1 MRNARQQIIKVV
13 YIGSERCQKMAVY
26 GYEVIDKA
34 GKTSKGSI
42 DADSVGAARAE
53 LKRQNLTVVNI
64 SEQNALTK
72 DINIEIGG
80 KPTMRDLSVF
90 CRQFVSMTRAGVS
103 ILEAMK
109 MLCEQTENSRLKKA
123 LQEVRA
129 SMEKGEPLAESLA
142 QFPKIFPGIMVN
154 MVAAGE
160 ASGSLDT
167 SLDRVATQ
175 LERSSKTQALVKKAM
190 IYPIVL
196 MVVAIAV
203 VIVMLVFVIPQYS
216 SMFETL
222 DTELPAITQA
232 VLVASDFIKA
242 KWYLLIAGVLI
253 FVFGLKT
260 FAGTNTGKHVFG
272 KLAIVLPGV
281 KDLTIKSA
289 ASSMAR
295 TMSTLMAA
303 GVPMVEA
310 VEIVSNTMTNIWFK
324 EALVDAKE
332 QIGLGVPFSRPLED
346 CGLYPPMV
354 YHMVRIGE
362 ESGAIEDMLDKLAD
376 YYDEEVEM
384 AVQSL
389 MAVMEPAIIIV
400 LAGIVGVLIG
410 SVLAPMMKMYE
421 ALDNI

>member
-1 MRNARQQIIKVV
+1 
-13 YIGSERCQKMAVY
+13 MAVY
-26 GYEVIDKA
+26 GYEAIDKT
-34 GKTSKGSI
+34 GKASKGSI
-42 DADSVGAARAE
+42 DADSLNAARSE

-64 SEQNALTK
+64 AEQNALTR
-72 DINIEIGG
+72 DINIDIGG
-80 KPTMRDLSVF
+80 KPTARDLSVF

-109 MLCEQTENSRLKKA
+109 MLCEQTENKRLKRA
-123 LQEVRA
+123 LETVRV

-142 QFPKIFPGIMVN
+142 KEPKIFPGIMVN

-175 LERSSKTQALVKKAM
+175 LERRSKTQALVKKAM
-190 IYPIVL
+190 VYPIVL
-196 MVVAIAV
+196 LVVALAV

-216 SMFETL
+216 TMFESL

-232 VLVASDFIKA
+232 VLTASDFIKA
-242 KWYLLIAGVLI
+242 KWYLLIAGVLAL
-253 FVFGLKT
+253 VFGIKG
-260 FAGTNTGKHVFG
+260 FAETDLGKHVFG
-272 KLAIVLPGV
+272 KIAISLPGV
-281 KDLTIKSA
+281 KELTVKSA
-289 ASSMAR
+289 AASMAR

-310 VEIVSNTMTNIWFK
+310 VEIVANTMTNIWFK
-324 EALVDAKE
+324 EALLDAKE
-332 QIGLGVPFSRPLED
+332 QIGLGVPFSKPLED
-346 CGLYPPMV
+346 CGLFPPMA

-362 ESGAIEDMLDKLAD
+362 ESGSVEDMLDKLAE
-376 YYDEEVEM
+376 YYEEEVEM

-389 MAVMEPAIIIV
+389 MALMEPMIIV
-400 LAGIVGVLIG
+400 VLAAIVSVLIA

-421 ALDNI
+421 ALDNV

>member
-1 MRNARQQIIKVV
+1 
-13 YIGSERCQKMAVY
+13 MAVY

-42 DADSVGAARAE
+42 DADSIGAARAE
-53 LKRQNLTVVNI
+53 LKRQNVTVINI

-80 KPTMRDLSVF
+80 KPTTRDLSVF
-90 CRQFVSMTRAGVS
+90 CRQFVSMTKAGVS
-103 ILEAMK
+103 ILEAMR
-109 MLCEQTENSRLKKA
+109 MLCEQTENARLRKA
-123 LQEVRA
+123 LEEVRV

-142 QFPKIFPGIMVN
+142 KAPKIFPGIMVN

-160 ASGSLDT
+160 ASGSLET
-167 SLDRVATQ
+167 SLERVATQ
-175 LERSSKTQALVKKAM
+175 LERSSRTQALVKKAM

-196 MVVAIAV
+196 MIVAIAV
-203 VIVMLVFVIPQYS
+203 VIVMLVFVIPQYA

-222 DTELPAITQA
+222 DTDLPAITKG
-232 VLVASDFIKA
+232 VLAASDFIKA
-242 KWYLLIAGVLI
+242 KWYFLVAGVLVA
-253 FVFGLKT
+253 VFGIKT
-260 FAGTNTGKHVFG
+260 FAGSNAGKHVFG
-272 KLAIVLPGV
+272 KIAIIAPGV
-281 KDLTIKSA
+281 KELTIKSA

-310 VEIVSNTMTNIWFK
+310 VDIVSNTMTNIWFK
-324 EALVDAKE
+324 EALLDAKE
-332 QIGLGVPFSRPLED
+332 QIGLGVPFSKPLED

-362 ESGAIEDMLDKLAD
+362 ESGAIEEMLDKLAD

-421 ALDNI
+421 ALDSI

>member
-1 MRNARQQIIKVV
+1 
-13 YIGSERCQKMAVY
+13 MAVY
-26 GYEVIDKA
+26 GYEAIDKT
-34 GKTSKGSI
+34 GKASKGSI
-42 DADSVGAARAE
+42 DADSLNAARSE

-64 SEQNALTK
+64 AEQNALTR
-72 DINIEIGG
+72 DINIDIGG
-80 KPTMRDLSVF
+80 KPTARDLSVF

-109 MLCEQTENSRLKKA
+109 MLCEQTENKRLQKA
-123 LQEVRA
+123 LEVVRV

-142 QFPKIFPGIMVN
+142 KEPKIFPGIMVN

-175 LERSSKTQALVKKAM
+175 LERRSKTQALVKKAM
-190 IYPIVL
+190 VYPIVL

-216 SMFETL
+216 TMFESL

-232 VLVASDFIKA
+232 VLTASDFIKA
-242 KWYLLIAGVLI
+242 KWYLLIAGVLAL
-253 FVFGLKT
+253 VFGIKG
-260 FAGTNTGKHVFG
+260 FAGTDLGKHVFG
-272 KLAIVLPGV
+272 KIAISLPGV
-281 KDLTIKSA
+281 KELTVKSA
-289 ASSMAR
+289 AASMAR

-310 VEIVSNTMTNIWFK
+310 VEIVANTMTNIWFK
-324 EALVDAKE
+324 EALLDAKE
-332 QIGLGVPFSRPLED
+332 QIGLGVPFSQPLED
-346 CGLYPPMV
+346 CGLFPPMA

-362 ESGAIEDMLDKLAD
+362 ESGSVEDMLDKLAE
-376 YYDEEVEM
+376 YYEEEVEM

-389 MAVMEPAIIIV
+389 MAMMEPLIIV
-400 LAGIVGVLIG
+400 VLAAIVSVLIA

-421 ALDNI
+421 ALDNV

>member
-1 MRNARQQIIKVV
+1 
-13 YIGSERCQKMAVY
+13 MAVY
-26 GYEVIDKA
+26 GYEAIDKT
-34 GKTSKGSI
+34 GKASKGSI
-42 DADSVGAARAE
+42 DADSLNAARSE

-64 SEQNALTK
+64 AEQNALTR
-72 DINIEIGG
+72 DINIDIGG
-80 KPTMRDLSVF
+80 KPTARDLSVF

-109 MLCEQTENSRLKKA
+109 MLCEQTENKRLKKA
-123 LQEVRA
+123 LETVRV

-142 QFPKIFPGIMVN
+142 KEPKIFPGIMVN

-175 LERSSKTQALVKKAM
+175 LERRSKTQALVKKAM
-190 IYPIVL
+190 VYPIVL
-196 MVVAIAV
+196 LVVALAV

-216 SMFETL
+216 TMFESL

-232 VLVASDFIKA
+232 VLTASDFIKA
-242 KWYLLIAGVLI
+242 KWYLLIAGVLAL
-253 FVFGLKT
+253 VFGIKG
-260 FAGTNTGKHVFG
+260 FAETDLGKHVFG
-272 KLAIVLPGV
+272 KIAISLPGV
-281 KDLTIKSA
+281 KELTVKSA
-289 ASSMAR
+289 AASMAR

-310 VEIVSNTMTNIWFK
+310 VEIVANTMTNIWFK
-324 EALVDAKE
+324 EALLDAKE
-332 QIGLGVPFSRPLED
+332 QIGLGVPFSKPLED
-346 CGLYPPMV
+346 CGLFPPMA

-362 ESGAIEDMLDKLAD
+362 ESGSVEDMLDKLAE
-376 YYDEEVEM
+376 YYEEEVEM

-389 MAVMEPAIIIV
+389 MAMMEPMIIV
-400 LAGIVGVLIG
+400 VLAAIVSVLIA

-421 ALDNI
+421 ALDNV

>member
-1 MRNARQQIIKVV
+1 
-13 YIGSERCQKMAVY
+13 MAVY
-26 GYEVIDKA
+26 GYEVIDRS

-72 DINIEIGG
+72 DINIDIGG
-80 KPTMRDLSVF
+80 KPTARDLSVF

-109 MLCEQTENSRLKKA
+109 MLCEQTENKRLKKA
-123 LQEVRA
+123 LEEVRV

-142 QFPKIFPGIMVN
+142 KEPKIFPGIMVN

-196 MVVAIAV
+196 MIVAIVV
-203 VIVMLVFVIPQYS
+203 VIVMLVFVIPQYA

-222 DTELPAITQA
+222 DTELPAITKG
-232 VLVASDFIKA
+232 VLAASDFIKA
-242 KWYLLIAGVLI
+242 RWYLLAGGALAI
-253 FVFGLKT
+253 VFGVKT

-272 KLAIVLPGV
+272 KLAIIVPGV
-281 KDLTIKSA
+281 KELTIKSA

-310 VEIVSNTMTNIWFK
+310 VEIVANTMTNIWFK
-324 EALVDAKE
+324 EALLDAKE
-332 QIGLGVPFSRPLED
+332 QIGLGVPFSKPLED

-354 YHMVRIGE
+354 FHMVRIGE

-376 YYDEEVEM
+376 YYEEEVEM

-389 MAVMEPAIIIV
+389 MAMMEPMIIIV
-400 LAGIVGVLIG
+400 LAAIVGVLIA

-421 ALDNI
+421 ALDNV

>member
-1 MRNARQQIIKVV
+1 
-13 YIGSERCQKMAVY
+13 MAVY

-72 DINIEIGG
+72 DINIDIGG
-80 KPTMRDLSVF
+80 KPTARDLSVF

-109 MLCEQTENSRLKKA
+109 MLCEQTENARLRKA
-123 LQEVRA
+123 LEQVRV

-142 QFPKIFPGIMVN
+142 KEPKIFPGIMVN

-190 IYPIVL
+190 VYPIVL
-196 MVVAIAV
+196 MVVAIVV

-216 SMFETL
+216 SMFEQL

-232 VLVASDFIKA
+232 VLTASDFIKA
-242 KWYLLIAGVLI
+242 KWYILIAIVLVV
-253 FVFGLKT
+253 VFGTKT
-260 FAGTNTGKHVFG
+260 FAGTNAGKHVFG
-272 KLAIVLPGV
+272 KLALVVPGV
-281 KDLTIKSA
+281 KDLTTKSA

-310 VEIVSNTMTNIWFK
+310 VEIVANTMTNIWFK
-324 EALVDAKE
+324 EALLDAKE

-376 YYDEEVEM
+376 YYEEEVEM

-389 MAVMEPAIIIV
+389 MAMMEPMIIIV
-400 LAGIVGVLIG
+400 LAAIVSVLIA

-421 ALDNI
+421 ALDNV

>member
-1 MRNARQQIIKVV
+1 
-13 YIGSERCQKMAVY
+13 MAVY
-26 GYEVIDKA
+26 GYEAIDKT
-34 GKTSKGSI
+34 GKASKGSI
-42 DADSVGAARAE
+42 DADSLNAARSE

-64 SEQNALTK
+64 AEQNALTR
-72 DINIEIGG
+72 DINIDIGG
-80 KPTMRDLSVF
+80 KPTARDLSVF

-109 MLCEQTENSRLKKA
+109 MLCEQTENKRLKKA
-123 LQEVRA
+123 LETVRV

-142 QFPKIFPGIMVN
+142 KEPKIFPGIMVN

-175 LERSSKTQALVKKAM
+175 LERRSKTQALVKKAM
-190 IYPIVL
+190 VYPIVL

-216 SMFETL
+216 TMFESL

-232 VLVASDFIKA
+232 VLTASDFIKA
-242 KWYLLIAGVLI
+242 KWYLLIAGVLAL
-253 FVFGLKT
+253 VFGIKG
-260 FAGTNTGKHVFG
+260 FAGTDLGKHVFG
-272 KLAIVLPGV
+272 KIAISLPGV
-281 KDLTIKSA
+281 KELTVKSA
-289 ASSMAR
+289 AASMAR

-310 VEIVSNTMTNIWFK
+310 VEIVANTMTNIWFK
-324 EALVDAKE
+324 EALLDAKE
-332 QIGLGVPFSRPLED
+332 QIGLGVPFSKPLED
-346 CGLYPPMV
+346 CGLFPPMA

-362 ESGAIEDMLDKLAD
+362 ESGSVEDMLDKLAE
-376 YYDEEVEM
+376 YYEEEVEM

-389 MAVMEPAIIIV
+389 MAMMEPMIIV
-400 LAGIVGVLIG
+400 VLAAIVSVLIA

-421 ALDNI
+421 ALDNV

>member
-1 MRNARQQIIKVV
+1 
-13 YIGSERCQKMAVY
+13 MAVY

-72 DINIEIGG
+72 DINIDIGG
-80 KPTMRDLSVF
+80 KPTARDLSVF

-109 MLCEQTENSRLKKA
+109 MLCEQTENKRLKKA
-123 LQEVRA
+123 LEEVRV

-142 QFPKIFPGIMVN
+142 KEPKIFPGIMVN

-190 IYPIVL
+190 VYPIVL
-196 MVVAIAV
+196 MVVAIVV

-216 SMFETL
+216 SMFEQL

-232 VLVASDFIKA
+232 VLTASDFIKA
-242 KWYLLIAGVLI
+242 KWYILIAVVLAV
-253 FVFGLKT
+253 VFGIKT

-272 KLAIVLPGV
+272 KLAIILPGV
-281 KDLTIKSA
+281 KDLTTKSA

-310 VEIVSNTMTNIWFK
+310 VEIVANTMTNIWFK
-324 EALVDAKE
+324 ESLLDAKD

-376 YYDEEVEM
+376 YYEEEVEM

-389 MAVMEPAIIIV
+389 MAMMEPMIIIV
-400 LAGIVGVLIG
+400 LAGIVGVLIA

-421 ALDNI
+421 ALDNV

>member
-1 MRNARQQIIKVV
+1 
-13 YIGSERCQKMAVY
+13 MAVY
-26 GYEVIDKA
+26 GYEVIDKS
-34 GKTSKGSI
+34 GKTSKGSV
-42 DADSVGAARAE
+42 DADSIGAARAE
-53 LKRQNLTVVNI
+53 LKRQNLTVINL

-72 DINIEIGG
+72 EINIDIGG
-80 KPTMRDLSVF
+80 KPTARDLSIF

-109 MLCEQTENSRLKKA
+109 MLCEQTENKRLKKA
-123 LQEVRA
+123 LEEVRV
-129 SMEKGEPLAESLA
+129 SMEKGEALAESLA
-142 QFPKIFPGIMVN
+142 RFPKVFPGIMVN

-167 SLDRVATQ
+167 SMDRVAAQ

-190 IYPIVL
+190 IYPVVL
-196 MVVAIAV
+196 LVVAIAV
-203 VIVMLVFVIPQYS
+203 VIVMLVFVIPQYA

-222 DTELPAITQA
+222 DTELPALTKG
-232 VLVASDFIKA
+232 VLIASDFIKA
-242 KWYLLIAGVLI
+242 WWYLLAAGVAG
-253 FVFGLKT
+253 FVFCIKT
-260 FAGTNTGKHVFG
+260 FAGTDLGKHVFG
-272 KLAIVLPGV
+272 KLAIVLPGI
-281 KDLTIKSA
+281 KELTIKSA

-324 EALVDAKE
+324 EALQDAKE
-332 QIGLGVPFSRPLED
+332 QIGLGVPFSKPLED

-384 AVQSL
+384 AVQSM
-389 MAVMEPAIIIV
+389 MAVMEPAIIVV
-400 LAGIVGVLIG
+400 LAAIVSVLIA
-410 SVLAPMMKMYE
+410 SVLSPMMKMYE
-421 ALDNI
+421 ALDSL

>member
-1 MRNARQQIIKVV
+1 
-13 YIGSERCQKMAVY
+13 MAAY
-26 GYEVIDKA
+26 GYEAVDKT
-34 GKTSKGSI
+34 GKTLKGSV
-42 DADSVGAARAE
+42 DAESVGAARAE

-64 SEQNALTK
+64 SEQSVLNK
-72 DINIEIGG
+72 EINIDLGG
-80 KPTMRDLSVF
+80 KPTPRDLSVF

-103 ILEAMK
+103 ILEAMR
-109 MLCEQTENSRLKKA
+109 MLCEQTENKKLQKA
-123 LQEVRA
+123 LEEVRA
-129 SMEKGEPLAESLA
+129 NMEKGEGLAPSLA
-142 QFPKIFPGIMVN
+142 MFPKVFPSIMVN

-190 IYPIVL
+190 VYPIVL
-196 MVVAIAV
+196 MIVAVVV
-203 VIVMLVFVIPQYS
+203 VIVMLVFVIPQYAE
-216 SMFETL
+216 MFEEL

-232 VLVASDFIKA
+232 VLTASDFIKA
-242 KWYLLIAGVLI
+242 YWYMIVLVVGGVA
-253 FVFGLKT
+253 FGIKA
-260 FAGTNTGKHVFG
+260 FAGTDAGKHVFG
-272 KLAIVLPGV
+272 KLALTLPAF
-281 KDLTIKSA
+281 KNLTVKSA

-295 TMSTLMAA
+295 TMSTLMGA

-310 VEIVSNTMTNIWFK
+310 VDIVANTMSNIWFK
-324 EALVDAKE
+324 EALQDARD
-332 QIGLGVPFSRPLED
+332 QIGLGVAFSVPLEE

-362 ESGAIEDMLDKLAD
+362 EAGSIETMLDKLAD

-389 MAVMEPAIIIV
+389 MAAMEPAIIIV
-400 LAGIVGVLIG
+400 LAGIVGVLIA

-421 ALDNI
+421 ALDSL

>member
-1 MRNARQQIIKVV
+1 
-13 YIGSERCQKMAVY
+13 MAVY

-80 KPTMRDLSVF
+80 KPTARDLSVF

-109 MLCEQTENSRLKKA
+109 MLCEQTENSRLRKA
-123 LQEVRA
+123 LEQVRV

-142 QFPKIFPGIMVN
+142 KEPKIFPGIMVN

-190 IYPIVL
+190 VYPVVL
-196 MVVAIAV
+196 MIVAIVV

-216 SMFETL
+216 TMFESL
-222 DTELPAITQA
+222 DTELPAITMG
-232 VLVASDFIKA
+232 VLAASDFIKA
-242 KWYLLIAGVLI
+242 KWYILIAVVLAV
-253 FVFGLKT
+253 VFGIKT

-281 KDLTIKSA
+281 KDLTTKSA

-310 VEIVSNTMTNIWFK
+310 VEIVASTMTNIWFK
-324 EALVDAKE
+324 EALLDAKD

-376 YYDEEVEM
+376 YYEEEVEM

-389 MAVMEPAIIIV
+389 MAMMEPMIIIV
-400 LAGIVGVLIG
+400 LAGIVGVLIA

-421 ALDNI
+421 ALDNV

>member
-1 MRNARQQIIKVV
+1 
-13 YIGSERCQKMAVY
+13 MAVY

-72 DINIEIGG
+72 DINIDIGG
-80 KPTMRDLSVF
+80 KPTARDLSVF

-109 MLCEQTENSRLKKA
+109 MLCEQTENSRLRKA
-123 LQEVRA
+123 LEQVRV

-142 QFPKIFPGIMVN
+142 KEPKIFPGIMVN

-190 IYPIVL
+190 VYPIVL
-196 MVVAIAV
+196 MIVAIVV

-222 DTELPAITQA
+222 DTELPAITKG
-232 VLVASDFIKA
+232 VLAASDFIKA
-242 KWYLLIAGVLI
+242 KWYLLIAGVLAV
-253 FVFGLKT
+253 VFGIKT

-272 KLAIVLPGV
+272 KIAIIVPGV
-281 KDLTIKSA
+281 KDLTTKSA

-310 VEIVSNTMTNIWFK
+310 VEIVANTMTNIWFK
-324 EALVDAKE
+324 ESLLDAKE

-362 ESGAIEDMLDKLAD
+362 ESGAIEEMLDKLAD
-376 YYDEEVEM
+376 YYEEEVEM

-389 MAVMEPAIIIV
+389 MAMMEPMIIIV
-400 LAGIVGVLIG
+400 LAGIVGVLIA

-421 ALDNI
+421 ALDNV